1 MSKKQKQFQVED
13 MEIEMKTNDVNV
25 SEQKT
30 FISSNAAPV
39 FNNTAYSM
47 FEGNGKYHVVSV
59 DFNNSSLESGNV
71 KIIESNTE
79 KLIIQE
85 RLQVLLLGADFL

>member
-1 MSKKQKQFQVED
+1 MSKKHKQQE
-13 MEIEMKTNDVNV
+13 
-25 SEQKT
+25 EQPMAQEPSIIIAELKK
-30 FISSNAAPV
+30 APVV

-47 FEGNGKYHVVSV
+47 FEGNGKYHVVAV
-59 DFNNSSLESGNV
+59 NFNDRTLESGEV

-85 RLQVLLLGADFL
+85 RLQVLLLGADFI